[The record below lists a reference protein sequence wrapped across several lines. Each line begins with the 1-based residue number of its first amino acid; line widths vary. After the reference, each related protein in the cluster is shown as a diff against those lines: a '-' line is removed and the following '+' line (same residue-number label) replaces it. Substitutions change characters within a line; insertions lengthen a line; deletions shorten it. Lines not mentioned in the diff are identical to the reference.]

1 MFIVIEGQDAS
12 GKDTQAGLLKKYF
25 EAQGKNVVTYSESG
39 NGSEDEFIQAI
50 AKANLNKDYD
60 IDIRTHALLYLVNRY
75 EQWRQIAE
83 PALKREDVVIVTRS
97 WLSTLIYMGYMG
109 GMSKNT
115 IVRLHKLIMPEK
127 YFNPDKIV
135 VFTIS
140 EDEQA
145 KRLGTQGR
153 TGEIW
158 KSKGD
163 EFRQRL
169 NAAYHKV
176 IKEYNL
182 PNLNADGTI
191 EEVQTA
197 LRELFEL

>member
-12 GKDTQAGLLKKYF
+12 GKDTQAGLLKEYF
-25 EAQGKNVVTYSESG
+25 ESQGKNVVTYSESG
-39 NGSEDEFIQAI
+39 NGSEDEFVQTI
-50 AKANLNKDYD
+50 AKANLNKDFD
-60 IDIRTHALLYLVNRY
+60 VDIRTHALLYLVNRY
-75 EQWRQIAE
+75 EQWRKIAE
-83 PALKREDVVIVTRS
+83 PALKRGDIVIVTRN

-140 EDEQA
+140 EEEQA

-163 EFRQRL
+163 DFRTRL
-169 NAAYHKV
+169 NSAYHKV
-176 IKEYNL
+176 IKEYDL
-182 PNLNADGTI
+182 PSLNADGTI
-191 EEVQTA
+191 EEVQA
-197 LRELFEL
+197 SLRELFEL